1 MARWL
6 ILPLILLVALVG
18 LLAYVGS
25 ERVIQFE
32 LLPTSPDS
40 GRFISVQAALVLS
53 AAIVLGIILLW
64 SLLTWMWRLPTRMK
78 KGMGRRRGEHGL
90 DAVEQALLAVES
102 GDGVAAL
109 KKAKKASELLDRP
122 ALTAL
127 ISAKAAEVCGAHD
140 DALIHYTSLKD
151 NPETEAAGLR
161 GLARLSKNRGD
172 HAASVEMAKAAFEAP
187 KAQAWAFDL
196 LYTSQTALA
205 DWSGALETLATA
217 EKRKLLGK
225 DEIRRRRAVLLSASA
240 DALDGKGQSSEALE
254 QAKRAAD
261 LSPGF
266 APGVALA
273 ARLLSKDG
281 NAKKAAQIIEKA
293 WARSPHPALALA
305 YRDLWQGAPSKTQ
318 AKTQANTIAKKIN
331 HLIKANV
338 GHRESYILTAE
349 QALATNNGVAALSA
363 LDGLL
368 RDEDPSARLCALA
381 AQAENMLGNVV
392 DARTWQI
399 RAASAPVEADWS
411 DLDPDGDAFNY
422 TDTDWQRLALSYG
435 KNGTL
440 IHPRYEAHKRRRA
453 VLDMN
458 TAPKPIDAPTPPNA
472 DNPGVDETAT
482 ENQGLSERLENLLDD
497 KPKP

>member
-6 ILPLILLVALVG
+6 ILPLILLVALAG
-18 LLAYVGS
+18 LLVYVGS
-25 ERVIQFE
+25 ERYIQYGFVTGK
-32 LLPTSPDS
+32 PTEGLYVSMQAA
-40 GRFISVQAALVLS
+40 IAICAALVVG
-53 AAIVLGIILLW
+53 IVLLW

-102 GDGVAAL
+102 GDGAGAL
-109 KKAKKASELLDRP
+109 KKAKKASDLLDRP

-127 ISAKAAEVCGAHD
+127 ISAKAAEVCGEHD
-140 DALIHYTSLKD
+140 DAHTHYTTLKD

-161 GLARLSKNRGD
+161 GLARLSENRGD
-172 HAASVEMAKAAFEAP
+172 HVASVEMAKAAFDAP
-187 KAQAWAFDL
+187 KAPAWAFDL

-217 EKRKLLGK
+217 EKRKLLDK

-240 DALDGKGQSSEALE
+240 DALDGKGQAAEALD

-281 NAKKAAQIIEKA
+281 QAKRAAHTIEKA

-305 YRDLWQGAPSKTQ
+305 YRDLWQGET
-318 AKTQANTIAKKIN
+318 AKTIAKKIKS
-331 HLIKANV
+331 LIKANAN
-338 GHRESYILTAE
+338 HHESHILAAE
-349 QALATNNGVAALSA
+349 QALAVNDGVAALSA
-363 LDGLL
+363 LDVLL
-368 RDEDPSARLCALA
+368 RAEDPSSRLCVLA
-381 AQAENMLGNVV
+381 AQAEDMLGNPV
-392 DARTWQI
+392 DARMWQN

-411 DLDPDGDAFNY
+411 DLDPDGAAFNY
-422 TDTDWQRLALSYG
+422 TDADWQRLALSYG

-453 VLDMN
+453 VPGVKN
-458 TAPKPIDAPTPPNA
+458 AAPISEETATPPSP
-472 DNPGVDETAT
+472 DNPGVAT
-482 ENQGLSERLENLLDD
+482 DSQDLSDRLENLLDD
-497 KPKP
+497 SDKP

>member
-32 LLPTSPDS
+32 LLPTSPQD
-40 GRFISVQAALVLS
+40 GRFISVQAAIVICS
-53 AAIVLGIILLW
+53 SIVLGIVLLW
-64 SLLTWMWRLPTRMK
+64 SLMTWMWRLPTRMK
-78 KGMGRRRGEHGL
+78 KGMGRRRGENGL
-90 DAVEQALLAVES
+90 DAVEQALLAVEA
-102 GDGVAAL
+102 GDGAGAL
-109 KKAKKASELLDRP
+109 KKAKRASELLNRP

-127 ISAKAAEVCGAHD
+127 ISAKAAEVCGEHDEAHS
-140 DALIHYTSLKD
+140 HYTNLKD
-151 NPETEAAGLR
+151 NPDTEAAGLR
-161 GLARLSKNRGD
+161 GLARLSENRGD
-172 HAASVEMAKAAFEAP
+172 HAASVEMAKAAFDAP
-187 KAQAWAFDL
+187 KAPAWAFDL

-217 EKRKLLGK
+217 EKRKLLDK

-240 DALDGKGQSSEALE
+240 DALDTKGQSTEALD

-261 LSPGF
+261 LSPSF

-281 NAKKAAQIIEKA
+281 QVKRAAQIIEKA
-293 WARSPHPALALA
+293 WGRSPHPALSLA
-305 YRDLWQGAPSKTQ
+305 YRDLWQGET
-318 AKTQANTIAKKIN
+318 AKTVAKKIK
-331 HLIKANV
+331 HLVKTNA
-338 GHRESYILTAE
+338 GHRESNILAAE
-349 QALATNNGVAALSA
+349 QALASKDGVAALSA

-381 AQAENMLGNVV
+381 AQAEHMLGNVV

-411 DLDPDGDAFNY
+411 DLDPDGAAFNY
-422 TDTDWQRLALSYG
+422 TDADWQRLALSYG

-453 VLDMN
+453 VLDVKN
-458 TAPKPIDAPTPPNA
+458 AAPISEETVTPPSP
-472 DNPGVDETAT
+472 DNPGVAT
-482 ENQGLSERLENLLDD
+482 ESQDLADRLENLLDD
-497 KPKP
+497 SDKP

>member
-32 LLPTSPDS
+32 LLATSPQA
-40 GRFISVQAALVLS
+40 GQFISVQAAIVIC

-64 SLLTWMWRLPTRMK
+64 SLVTWMWRLPTRMK

-102 GDGVAAL
+102 GDGASAL
-109 KKAKKASELLDRP
+109 KKAKKASDLLDRP

-140 DALIHYTSLKD
+140 DAHTHYTSLKD
-151 NPETEAAGLR
+151 NPKTEAVGLR
-161 GLARLSKNRGD
+161 GLARLSENRGD
-172 HAASVEMAKAAFEAP
+172 HAASIEMAKAAFDAP
-187 KAQAWAFDL
+187 KAPAWAFDL
-196 LYTSQTALA
+196 LYSSQTALA
-205 DWSGALETLATA
+205 DWPGALETLASA

-225 DEIRRRRAVLLSASA
+225 DEIRRRRAVLLSANA
-240 DALDGKGQSSEALE
+240 NALEAKGQSAEALD

-266 APGVALA
+266 AQGVALA

-281 NAKKAAQIIEKA
+281 QGKRAAHIIEKA
-293 WARSPHPALALA
+293 WGRSPHPALSLA
-305 YRDLWQGAPSKTQ
+305 YRDLWQGET
-318 AKTQANTIAKKIN
+318 AKIAAKKIKN
-331 HLIKANV
+331 LIKANAS
-338 GHRESYILTAE
+338 HRESNILVAE
-349 QALATNNGVAALSA
+349 QALAMNDGVAALSA

-368 RDEDPSARLCALA
+368 RDEEPSARLCALA
-381 AQAENMLGNVV
+381 AQAEHMLGNIIDV
-392 DARTWQI
+392 RTWQN
-399 RAASAPVEADWS
+399 RAVSAPVEADWS
-411 DLDPDGDAFNY
+411 DLDPDGAAFNY
-422 TDTDWQRLALSYG
+422 TDDDWQRLALSYG

-453 VLDMN
+453 VLDVKN
-458 TAPKPIDAPTPPNA
+458 TAPSIDEPTPPSP
-472 DNPGVDETAT
+472 DNPGVDGMAT
-482 ENQGLSERLENLLDD
+482 DSQDLADRLENLLDD
-497 KPKP
+497 SDKP